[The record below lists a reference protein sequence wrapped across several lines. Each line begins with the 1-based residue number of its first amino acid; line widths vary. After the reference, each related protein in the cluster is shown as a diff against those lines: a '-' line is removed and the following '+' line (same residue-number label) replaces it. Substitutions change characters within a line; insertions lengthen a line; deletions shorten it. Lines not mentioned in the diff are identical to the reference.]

1 MGRSRYGI
9 AEPDRP
15 HFMTYTVVERLHF
28 TKQTHKEDR
37 VYQLWQEGVHPELK
51 FSEAM
56 MHEKLNYIHINPV
69 KRGYVSLP
77 EHWRYSS
84 AGHYMGLSGLIDI
97 DSWWLTLER
106 LGLYSH
112 AGAWEQ

>member
-1 MGRSRYGI
+1 
-9 AEPDRP
+9 
-15 HFMTYTVVERLHF
+15 
-28 TKQTHKEDR
+28 
-37 VYQLWQEGVHPELK
+37 
-51 FSEAM
+51 

-97 DSWWLTLER
+97 DSW
-106 LGLYSH
+106 
-112 AGAWEQ
+112 